1 MCDRSVDGDD
11 FPDGAGPQAGG
22 ADLLLAAVADRD
34 GAAEFPAIIAGPLC
48 LARLLLPRAVGLQT
62 GIAIGRNGRAADAD
76 RVLVFTAM
84 GRGDGRRD
92 GDRGGH
98 GQIGWHLDHL
108 RRRRRIDRNGFI
120 DDARLLPGRGDPLA
134 LAADDLVMPRSA
146 MMHILVLVMGPA
158 IAVGVIGLAGV
169 VLVRIV
175 PGRGEGLAGGKD
187 DQHADQPGG
196 DAQDEK
202 AGRQERV
209 RGHGKF
215 RSRKWRLGIKNGPAR
230 EIRRRCSVKF
240 G

>member
-1 MCDRSVDGDD
+1 VCGRSVDGDD
-11 FPDGAGPQAGG
+11 FPDVAGPQAGG

-34 GAAEFPAIIAGPLC
+34 GAAELPAIIAGPLC

-76 RVLVFTAM
+76 RVLIFTAM

-92 GDRGGH
+92 GHGH
-98 GQIGWHLDHL
+98 IGWHLDHL
-108 RRRRRIDRNGFI
+108 WRRRRIDRNGFI

-158 IAVGVIGLAGV
+158 IAVGVIGPAAV

-187 DQHADQPGG
+187 DQHADQTGG
-196 DAQDEK
+196 DA
-202 AGRQERV
+202 
-209 RGHGKF
+209 
-215 RSRKWRLGIKNGPAR
+215 
-230 EIRRRCSVKF
+230 
-240 G
+240 